1 MQLVSKMYNYIL
13 AEFSPFYC
21 WLTLCFDYDAQILLY
36 VRLSCTVWKLPKF
49 SLTKFLQKFRESNG
63 FTLGITK
70 ELISRNIF
78 LVRENFSFFPHCA
91 LVALEVQNCV
101 SFKDIACVKLG
112 PQRFIWE
119 DHLLSDRN
127 TMCPIRKITI
137 HVLFCNDFKF

>member
-1 MQLVSKMYNYIL
+1 MQRVSKMYNYIL

-36 VRLSCTVWKLPKF
+36 VRLSPQCGNYQN
-49 SLTKFLQKFRESNG
+49 SLTYFLQKIHESNW
-63 FTLGITK
+63 ITK
-70 ELISRNIF
+70 GVTKHLISRNIF

-127 TMCPIRKITI
+127 TMCPIKKITM
-137 HVLFCNDFKF
+137 HVLFCKDFKF